1 MTLSKFN
8 VSLTAAPI
16 SAGDT
21 KRNMLLC
28 INLELKSNATTHER
42 DYVRKT
48 VSNGLLDFLN
58 ALHDRTSNK
67 TK

>member
-16 SAGDT
+16 WAGDT

-48 VSNGLLDFLN
+48 VSNRLLDFLN
-58 ALHDRTSNK
+58 ALYDRTSNK

>member
-21 KRNMLLC
+21 KWMLC

-48 VSNGLLDFLN
+48 VSNRLLDFLN
-58 ALHDRTSNK
+58 ALYDRTSNK

>member
-8 VSLTAAPI
+8 VNLTAALI

-42 DYVRKT
+42 DSVRKT
-48 VSNGLLDFLN
+48 VSNRLLDFLN
-58 ALHDRTSNK
+58 ALYDRTSNK